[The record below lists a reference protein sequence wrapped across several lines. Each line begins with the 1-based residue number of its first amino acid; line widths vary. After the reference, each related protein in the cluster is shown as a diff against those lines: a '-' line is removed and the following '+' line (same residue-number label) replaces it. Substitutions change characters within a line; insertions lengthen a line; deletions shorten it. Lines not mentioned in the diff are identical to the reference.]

1 MVYFFLT
8 LHVYCVLAKEGAVFV
23 MVTQALRLMEQ
34 SLSLKVLKC
43 VLEENRFWGCFT
55 LPNYIFYYMFSCK

>member
-8 LHVYCVLAKEGAVFV
+8 LHVYCVLAKEGAVFI

-34 SLSLKVLKC
+34 SLSLKVLNC
-43 VLEENRFWGCFT
+43 VLEENRFGGCFT